1 MAICNTIVGIPKGCD
16 DNNIGGIREIYITDQ
31 EDVTSLVVDSANHII
46 TGITASGFEVF
57 TFNRNVGN
65 FVTEE
70 TKDLLVGSNTV
81 KGTITLTLNRR
92 EGSKS
97 RALSIL
103 GEGQRYLA
111 IIVKSA
117 DGTYTYFDDMQLISN
132 NEDSGTVK
140 NDGSK
145 YTVTFSNEA
154 DNYPYFVDADII
166 PALIA

>member
-103 GEGQRYLA
+103 GEVETTLVVVVQVIGC
-111 IIVKSA
+111 A
-117 DGTYTYFDDMQLISN
+117 DFETFLKEQGMKLLQLSISGGVIMAVAKGLN
-132 NEDSGTVK
+132 L
-140 NDGSK
+140 
-145 YTVTFSNEA
+145 F
-154 DNYPYFVDADII
+154 
-166 PALIA
+166 